1 MGKHSALIIVTAAML
16 AAPASAQDRA
26 TVRLAPREGAATP
39 TLYTVDG
46 AGRRVGVDQ
55 SWFGVRPDT
64 PMPIA
69 AGRRLNMVLSFEQSH
84 PGRIWTCDAFFSFEP
99 RPGGAYRVVH
109 AHRFEQDCSA
119 QVIDLSTNQNDAT
132 FRVETLVPV
141 Q

>member
-1 MGKHSALIIVTAAML
+1 MGKHSGLIIVTAAML
-16 AAPASAQDRA
+16 ATSAAAQDRA
-26 TVRLAPREGAATP
+26 TIRLAPREGAATP
-39 TLYTVDG
+39 TLYTLDA
-46 AGRRVGVDQ
+46 AGRRQGVDQ
-55 SWFGVRPDT
+55 SWFGARADT

-84 PGRIWTCDAFFSFEP
+84 PGRVWTCDAFFSFEP

-119 QVIDLSTNQNDAT
+119 EVIDLSTNQTDAT
-132 FRVETLVPV
+132 FRGQPQVPS